1 MRNSTSEGGMAAV
14 ACDVCGVWVEFDAED
29 HPNEIPC
36 THCYNR
42 IQVE

>member
-1 MRNSTSEGGMAAV
+1 MEISTSKSGMAV
-14 ACDVCGVWVEFDAED
+14 IACGLCEVRVEFNAED
-29 HPNEIPC
+29 HPDEVAC